1 MFNNQPIHK
10 TENRIQINRRH
21 FIAVAASSIASLTA
35 VSSITAC
42 SSVKINRDQLII
54 GGYSRTDETG
64 QRLKEYGVL
73 AVQAKN
79 KARHTLDNYQT
90 ISDFSVPYE
99 VHLATLFP
107 DQKSILVNSR
117 KPGASLLKYSLSGK
131 IIAELKPLD
140 NQHFEGHAIFS
151 SDERYIYATASNYQQ
166 GQGKLLKLNSHD
178 LSLVESYD
186 SGGIGPHELVWQS
199 NNLIAIANTGV
210 LTHPDSGR
218 DILNIDNIQ
227 SNVIS
232 FNATNNTIE
241 HEWVVPQLGLSARHL
256 DRMDNGNL
264 IIGCQYK
271 KQDQRPSCIVFAKK
285 GRELV
290 FADVQDEKLHWDM
303 QGYTASIKSIP
314 KSNQVLI
321 SNPRGHLLTQW
332 QDNTNTEAQQL
343 IKQQKIKYNKG
354 IKVAKNGK
362 QAWISQGDGKLLSW
376 DLKSQTLDS
385 TVIKLKSNV
394 WWANHLG

>member
-117 KPGASLLKYSLSGK
+117 KPGASLLS
-131 IIAELKPLD
+131 
-140 NQHFEGHAIFS
+140 
-151 SDERYIYATASNYQQ
+151 
-166 GQGKLLKLNSHD
+166 
-178 LSLVESYD
+178 
-186 SGGIGPHELVWQS
+186 
-199 NNLIAIANTGV
+199 
-210 LTHPDSGR
+210 
-218 DILNIDNIQ
+218 
-227 SNVIS
+227 
-232 FNATNNTIE
+232 
-241 HEWVVPQLGLSARHL
+241 
-256 DRMDNGNL
+256 
-264 IIGCQYK
+264 
-271 KQDQRPSCIVFAKK
+271 
-285 GRELV
+285 
-290 FADVQDEKLHWDM
+290 
-303 QGYTASIKSIP
+303 
-314 KSNQVLI
+314 
-321 SNPRGHLLTQW
+321 
-332 QDNTNTEAQQL
+332 
-343 IKQQKIKYNKG
+343 
-354 IKVAKNGK
+354 
-362 QAWISQGDGKLLSW
+362 
-376 DLKSQTLDS
+376 TL
-385 TVIKLKSNV
+385 
-394 WWANHLG
+394 